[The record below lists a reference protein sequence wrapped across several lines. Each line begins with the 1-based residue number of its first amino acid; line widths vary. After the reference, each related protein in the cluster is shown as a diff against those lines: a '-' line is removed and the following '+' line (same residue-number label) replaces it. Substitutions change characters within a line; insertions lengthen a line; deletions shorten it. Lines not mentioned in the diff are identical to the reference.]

1 MTTMVAA
8 RPHRPPHDKS
18 ASGRHHEGG
27 AGPLGSGR
35 SRGDACAVSA
45 RPKGGRL
52 ILRSLTKRYLGMTA
66 VDGIHLEVASGEFVT
81 LLGPSGSG
89 KTSTLMMIAGFTP
102 PTSGEIMIDDR
113 PITGV
118 PPEKRNIGVVFQNY
132 ALFPHMT
139 VERNVGFPLKMRGVA
154 REDIRKRVGATLEL
168 VRLSGLAERLP
179 RELSG
184 GQQQRVALAR
194 ALVFN
199 PGILLMDEPLGA
211 LDKKLREQMQ
221 LELKR
226 IHSELSVTVI
236 YVTHDQEEA
245 LTMSDRVALI
255 NEGRIEQLG
264 RAEELYERPASRFV
278 AEFIGESNLIEG
290 RIAPGSDGLDV
301 LVTDSGIRLPI
312 ARILRGRPDGRA
324 LLVLRPEKIAL
335 LPTDTVAAGTVC
347 GTVRELTY
355 VGDFTRYRIEL
366 DDGVVITTKRPN
378 SRDVVRAGEGDTV
391 QLRWHPEDTCVLS
404 LSSTA

>member
-1 MTTMVAA
+1 M
-8 RPHRPPHDKS
+8 
-18 ASGRHHEGG
+18 
-27 AGPLGSGR
+27 
-35 SRGDACAVSA
+35 SA
-45 RPKGGRL
+45 RARGGRL
-52 ILRSLTKRYLGMTA
+52 ILQSLTKRYPGMVA
-66 VDGIHLEVASGEFVT
+66 VDGMDLEVESGEFIT

-102 PTSGEIMIDDR
+102 PSSGEILIDDQ
-113 PITGV
+113 PITGM
-118 PPEKRNIGVVFQNY
+118 PPERRNIGVVFQNY

-139 VERNVGFPLKMRGVA
+139 VERNVGFPLKMRGLA
-154 REDIRKRVGATLEL
+154 REEIRERVGAALDL
-168 VRLSGLAERLP
+168 VQLSGLGARLP

-221 LELKR
+221 FELKR

-255 NEGRIEQLG
+255 NQGRIEQLG

-278 AEFIGESNLIEG
+278 AEFIGESNLVEG
-290 RIAPGSDGLDV
+290 RIDRGNSDGYDV
-301 LVTDSGIRLPI
+301 LVTDSGIRLP
-312 ARILRGRPDGRA
+312 AAGLPPSQSSGRA

-335 LPTDTVAAGTVC
+335 LPIANPCRGAVR

-355 VGDFTRYRIEL
+355 VGDFTRYRVEL
-366 DDGVVITTKRPN
+366 DDGAVITAKRPN
-378 SRDVVRAGEGDTV
+378 SKEVVRAGAGETV
-391 QLRWHPEDTCVLS
+391 QLIWHPEDTCVLS
-404 LSSTA
+404 A

>member
-52 ILRSLTKRYLGMTA
+52 ILRSLTKRYPGMTA

-89 KTSTLMMIAGFTP
+89 KTTTLMMIAGFTP

-139 VERNVGFPLKMRGVA
+139 VARNVGFPL
-154 REDIRKRVGATLEL
+154 D
-168 VRLSGLAERLP
+168 AERGARGD
-179 RELSG
+179 RE
-184 GQQQRVALAR
+184 RVDGDAGAGAAERAGRAPAAR
-194 ALVFN
+194 AFRRTAAAGGPRARARLQ
-199 PGILLMDEPLGA
+199 PGLLLMDEPLGA

-226 IHSELSVTVI
+226 IHRELGVTVI

-245 LTMSDRVALI
+245 LTLSDRVALM
-255 NEGRIEQLG
+255 NHARIEQLG

-278 AEFIGESNLIEG
+278 AEFIGESNLVEG
-290 RIAPGSDGLDV
+290 RIAPGGDGFDV

-312 ARILRGRPDGRA
+312 APHGC
-324 LLVLRPEKIAL
+324 
-335 LPTDTVAAGTVC
+335 AAG
-347 GTVRELTY
+347 
-355 VGDFTRYRIEL
+355 
-366 DDGVVITTKRPN
+366 PM
-378 SRDVVRAGEGDTV
+378 AG
-391 QLRWHPEDTCVLS
+391 H
-404 LSSTA
+404 SSC